1 MGKWVQYPNT
11 KPLVSGWYHVTT
23 EESTD
28 ETFYYHADMNLWR
41 SKTNDGYIR
50 LFGFCMKLQP
60 YQEILLKVEWQPKVL
75 TFNITPIKKEE
86 RSIWKSLS
94 EVPKD

>member
-11 KPLVSGWYHVTT
+11 KPSVSGWYQVTT
-23 EESTD
+23 EESID
-28 ETFYYHADMNLWR
+28 ETFYYHADMGVWR
-41 SKTNDGYIR
+41 SKIHDRYIR
-50 LFGFCMKLQP
+50 LYGFCMEIQP
-60 YQEILLKVEWQPKVL
+60 YQEIVLKVMWQPKVL

-86 RSIWKSLS
+86 LSIWKSLS